1 MSEETYR
8 IFKVI
13 FMFIILSLISCN
25 KDIRYVYENE
35 ETGNY
40 CIDGS
45 CKRLKND
52 RAITHDI
59 NSFTYDITKDLCPLC
74 VRDKDR
80 DYIKSIINL
89 NIKNRKE
96 IIYKNRKALYKSLIK
111 DGHINTNKYDFDG
124 FVEELKKYRSRRDL
138 YDNMKEDGYQDLGDW
153 DEFNMK
159 LGF

>member
-35 ETGNY
+35 VTGNY

-59 NSFTYDITKDLCPLC
+59 NSFCHAVIGSAGI
-74 VRDKDR
+74 R
-80 DYIKSIINL
+80 
-89 NIKNRKE
+89 RKQ
-96 IIYKNRKALYKSLIK
+96 K
-111 DGHINTNKYDFDG
+111 
-124 FVEELKKYRSRRDL
+124 
-138 YDNMKEDGYQDLGDW
+138 
-153 DEFNMK
+153 
-159 LGF
+159 

>member
-45 CKRLKND
+45 CKD
-52 RAITHDI
+52 
-59 NSFTYDITKDLCPLC
+59 
-74 VRDKDR
+74 
-80 DYIKSIINL
+80 
-89 NIKNRKE
+89 
-96 IIYKNRKALYKSLIK
+96 
-111 DGHINTNKYDFDG
+111 
-124 FVEELKKYRSRRDL
+124 
-138 YDNMKEDGYQDLGDW
+138 
-153 DEFNMK
+153 
-159 LGF
+159 

>member
-96 IIYKNRKALYKSLIK
+96 IIL
-111 DGHINTNKYDFDG
+111 
-124 FVEELKKYRSRRDL
+124 
-138 YDNMKEDGYQDLGDW
+138 
-153 DEFNMK
+153 
-159 LGF
+159 